1 MTFIALNGTA
11 NATCYFNQKV
21 LEKKQEIVLTY
32 ETNIIND
39 DVLAI
44 KSRYLFV
51 GPLCDSLKQTVG
63 IQACCSIATFYSD
76 SEPLSL

>member
-1 MTFIALNGTA
+1 MTFITMNGTA
-11 NATCYFNQKV
+11 NATCYFNQNV

-44 KSRYLFV
+44 KSRYLFGGGGGGGGV
-51 GPLCDSLKQTVG
+51 YAWIWMQ
-63 IQACCSIATFYSD
+63 
-76 SEPLSL
+76 SE

>member
-1 MTFIALNGTA
+1 MTFITL

-44 KSRYLFV
+44 KSRYLFGGGGGGGRYMLEFECRV
-51 GPLCDSLKQTVG
+51 SKSMQR
-63 IQACCSIATFYSD
+63 
-76 SEPLSL
+76 

>member
-1 MTFIALNGTA
+1 MTFITMNGTA

-44 KSRYLFV
+44 KSRYLFGGGAV
-51 GPLCDSLKQTVG
+51 Y
-63 IQACCSIATFYSD
+63 A
-76 SEPLSL
+76 

>member
-1 MTFIALNGTA
+1 MNGTA
-11 NATCYFNQKV
+11 NATCYFNQNV

-44 KSRYLFV
+44 KSRYLF
-51 GPLCDSLKQTVG
+51 GGG
-63 IQACCSIATFYSD
+63 ICLNLNA
-76 SEPLSL
+76 E

>member
-1 MTFIALNGTA
+1 MNGTA
-11 NATCYFNQKV
+11 NATCYFNQNV

-44 KSRYLFV
+44 KSRYLFGGGYMLEFECRV
-51 GPLCDSLKQTVG
+51 SKSMQR
-63 IQACCSIATFYSD
+63 
-76 SEPLSL
+76 